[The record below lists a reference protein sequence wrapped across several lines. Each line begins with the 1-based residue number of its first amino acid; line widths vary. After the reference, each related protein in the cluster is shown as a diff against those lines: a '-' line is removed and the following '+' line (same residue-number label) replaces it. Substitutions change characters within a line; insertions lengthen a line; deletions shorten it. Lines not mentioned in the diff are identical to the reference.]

1 MPDLEAKD
9 EGELRQRG
17 RKRHCVPRIP
27 KDHSENEASLVAQM
41 IKNLPAN
48 AGDPGSIHGLG
59 RSPGEGNGN
68 QLQYSCLENSMDR
81 GAWWATIYGI
91 TESDTTKQVTPIYS
105 ENARGQSC
113 LSVIM
118 SGTGAIF
125 WKERKKEQVII
136 TDCVFKFMKYSCK
149 IEESES
155 GSAVSD
161 SLRPHRLVH
170 GTL

>member
-1 MPDLEAKD
+1 MPNLEAKD
-9 EGELRQRG
+9 GGELRQRG
-17 RKRHCVPRIP
+17 RKRHSAPRIP

-59 RSPGEGNGN
+59 RSPEEGNGN

-81 GAWWATIYGI
+81 GAWWPTICVI
-91 TESDTTKQVTPIYS
+91 TESDITKQVTLIYS

-113 LSVIM
+113 LTVTM

-125 WKERKKEQVII
+125 WKEKKKEQ
-136 TDCVFKFMKYSCK
+136 
-149 IEESES
+149 
-155 GSAVSD
+155 G
-161 SLRPHRLVH
+161 HNN
-170 GTL
+170 

>member
-1 MPDLEAKD
+1 MPNLEAKD
-9 EGELRQRG
+9 GGELRQRG
-17 RKRHCVPRIP
+17 RKRHSAPRIP

-41 IKNLPAN
+41 MKNLPAK
-48 AGDPGSIHGLG
+48 AGDPGSICGLG

-68 QLQYSCLENSMDR
+68 QLQCSCLENSMDR
-81 GAWWATIYGI
+81 GACWA
-91 TESDTTKQVTPIYS
+91 KQVTLIYS

-113 LSVIM
+113 LSVTM

-125 WKERKKEQVII
+125 GRRGKRNKVII
-136 TDCVFKFMKYSCK
+136 TDCVLKFMKYSCI

-161 SLRPHRLVH
+161 SL
-170 GTL
+170 

>member
-1 MPDLEAKD
+1 
-9 EGELRQRG
+9 
-17 RKRHCVPRIP
+17 
-27 KDHSENEASLVAQM
+27 
-41 IKNLPAN
+41 
-48 AGDPGSIHGLG
+48 
-59 RSPGEGNGN
+59 
-68 QLQYSCLENSMDR
+68 MDR

-105 ENARGQSC
+105 ENARGPSC

-136 TDCVFKFMKYSCK
+136 TDCVFKFMKDSCK